1 MQTGFVFRNPN
12 VKSALRLRG
21 VVHRLTDIR
30 GTRSRSRGDR
40 RRAGCGPAPPGDRVT
55 CWSCK
60 ADVAEGTVFCPSCRK
75 IQPVGRNEDHF
86 SLLGIAREFD
96 ARPGR
101 CSSAGSAIS
110 LAQLHPDR
118 FARAEP
124 RERRLSLERATRLND
139 AFRALRDWRLR
150 AASLLRLAGT
160 DVFQEGRTFADPD
173 FLEEQ
178 LEWREELALATSDG
192 DADRLG
198 RIAADA
204 RERLRRL
211 EDEVSRRFADERWFS
226 DLPVDIA
233 RRLSRARYYDN
244 IVADAERASAAARA
258 PR

>member
-1 MQTGFVFRNPN
+1 M
-12 VKSALRLRG
+12 
-21 VVHRLTDIR
+21 
-30 GTRSRSRGDR
+30 
-40 RRAGCGPAPPGDRVT
+40 T
-55 CWSCK
+55 CWSCT
-60 ADVAEGTVFCPSCRK
+60 ADVLEGTVFCPSCRK

-86 SLLGIAREFD
+86 SLLGVAREFAVD
-96 ARPGR
+96 VPDLERR
-101 CSSAGSAIS
+101 FRDLSR
-110 LAQLHPDR
+110 QLHPDR

-139 AFRALRDWRLR
+139 AFRSLKDWRQR
-150 AASLLRLAGT
+150 AAQLLRLAGT

-178 LEWREELALATSDG
+178 LEWREELALATA
-192 DADRLG
+192 DADAERLG

-204 RERLRRL
+204 RERLRHIK
-211 EDEVSRRFADERWFS
+211 EEVAHHFADERWFS

-244 IVADAERASAAARA
+244 IVSDAERASATART